1 MLFRPFFPKHHVLY
15 VVNMYVSLKPI
26 RGQAQDLEVADASQP
41 ILP

>member
-1 MLFRPFFPKHHVLY
+1 VIPERGETSKLSQLEA
-15 VVNMYVSLKPI
+15 LQPI